1 MMAISRVLFSFI
13 NIQHHSHQDFTRIQ
27 VATWTYVVRYYGP
40 DGTRPNLKYRSPLV
54 THQFNFKFYIQFV
67 FFFPWCSP
75 PTQYPQLYNMNRV
88 KANDEVA
95 VMPNNAICV
104 QSPKSHVLLADCFAE
119 AWVIRDLNLKVQLRL
134 TLERATLQYWMDD
147 SGIECRA
154 VIGPT
159 LGFSQNTFI
168 ETL

>member
-1 MMAISRVLFSFI
+1 MVQTEPDQIS
-13 NIQHHSHQDFTRIQ
+13 NIGQHCI
-27 VATWTYVVRYYGP
+27 A
-40 DGTRPNLKYRSPLV
+40 LV

-119 AWVIRDLNLKVQLRL
+119 A
-134 TLERATLQYWMDD
+134 
-147 SGIECRA
+147 
-154 VIGPT
+154 
-159 LGFSQNTFI
+159 
-168 ETL
+168 